1 MRLLAGFLVAL
12 ILLVQYRIWVGENS
26 LAGVWRLERTVEQQ
40 QQVNAELKARN
51 LLLAAE
57 ITDLKQGLDAVEAR
71 ARSELGMIRRDETLY
86 QFSQN

>member
-1 MRLLAGFLVAL
+1 MRWLAGFMVVL

-26 LAGVWRLERTVEQQ
+26 LAGVWRLEREVEQQ
-40 QQVNAELKARN
+40 QQVNAEMKTRN
-51 LLLAAE
+51 LRLTAE

>member
-1 MRLLAGFLVAL
+1 MRWLAGFMVVL

-26 LAGVWRLERTVEQQ
+26 LAGVWRLERQVEQQ
-40 QQVNAELKARN
+40 QQVNAELQARN
-51 LLLAAE
+51 LRLTAE

-86 QFSQN
+86 QFSRN

>member
-1 MRLLAGFLVAL
+1 MRWLAGFMVVL

-26 LAGVWRLERTVEQQ
+26 LAGVWRLERQIEQQ
-40 QQVNAELKARN
+40 QQVNAEIKARN
-51 LLLAAE
+51 LRLTAE

-71 ARSELGMIRRDETLY
+71 ARSELGMIRDDETLY

>member
-1 MRLLAGFLVAL
+1 MRWLAGFMVVL

-26 LAGVWRLERTVEQQ
+26 LAGVWRLERQVEQQ
-40 QQVNAELKARN
+40 QQVNAEIKARN
-51 LLLAAE
+51 LRLAAE

-71 ARSELGMIRRDETLY
+71 ARSELGMIRNDETLY